1 MQTARVWGYH
11 GAMTGAELDYW
22 TKWTIV
28 LASTLGLVLMSFAW
42 AGIWEWLDSRKK

>member
-1 MQTARVWGYH
+1 MA
-11 GAMTGAELDYW
+11 GADLDYW

-42 AGIWEWLDSRKK
+42 VEILDWLETRERK